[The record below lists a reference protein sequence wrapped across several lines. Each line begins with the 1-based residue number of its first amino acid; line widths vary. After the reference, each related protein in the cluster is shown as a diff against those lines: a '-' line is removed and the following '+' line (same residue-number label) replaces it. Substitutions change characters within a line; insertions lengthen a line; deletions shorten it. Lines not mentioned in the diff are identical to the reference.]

1 MSIFVMIAT
10 VKKYIDRC
18 PAEAIKTAAI
28 NDFVYAIKEIRES
41 GYTWGRTHHL
51 PFKHEHIQ
59 ELSKEDVQRLIN
71 IIRHVSN

>member
-18 PAEAIKTAAI
+18 PTEPIKTAAI

-41 GYTWGRTHHL
+41 GYTWGRTHQL
-51 PFKHEHIQ
+51 PFKHKYIQ
-59 ELSKEDVQRLIN
+59 ELSMEDVRRLIN
-71 IIRHVSN
+71 IVRHVSN